1 MRDKL
6 SETRNA
12 NIKFKMR
19 VFTVHIACL
28 HKLSTF
34 SCKISTILK
43 LILPLD
49 EQSPDFMLLADKTA
63 TGSDI
68 SLDIQLSCLPV
79 VCLDVMFAL

>member
-34 SCKISTILK
+34 NCKISTILCPTLPLHD
-43 LILPLD
+43 LILCY
-49 EQSPDFMLLADKTA
+49 LLTKWLQVK
-63 TGSDI
+63 I
-68 SLDIQLSCLPV
+68 FPYIYSCHALPV
-79 VCLDVMFAL
+79 VCLDVMSAL